1 MRCEYSD
8 GLTIDYTGSLTV
20 HSGKNIKGYHAREE
34 YIPDELKYELNRAAG
49 SGSCGELRK
58 IALSVAMDC
67 GRVCIN

>member
-8 GLTIDYTGSLTV
+8 GLTIEYKGSLTV
-20 HSGKNIKGYHAREE
+20 HSGKNIKGYLAREE
-34 YIPDELKYELNRAAG
+34 FIPDGLKYELNKAAG
-49 SGSCGELRK
+49 SGSCCELRK